1 MPISLADFTKQN
13 NMTENEMTGLLLKL
27 ADLGITGVKVHYDG
41 GGDSGAIEWIGYTK
55 EPCTT
60 PEDVNDG
67 IDDWDNDTNLAQL
80 DSSAYSLIENFAEEK
95 LLTDIEDWWENEGG
109 FGNLCICVPS
119 GKYMVNNSIRITETE
134 NYTHEGSLLNKTEN
148 D

>member
-1 MPISLADFTKQN
+1 
-13 NMTENEMTGLLLKL
+13 MTENEMTGLLLKL
-27 ADLGITGVKVHYDG
+27 ADLGITGIKVHYDG

-55 EPCTT
+55 EKCDT
-60 PEDVNDG
+60 PEDVNDY
-67 IDDWDNDTNLAQL
+67 IDNWDNYSTLTEL
-80 DSSAYSLIENFAEEK
+80 DSSAYSLIEDFAQERI
-95 LLTDIEDWWENEGG
+95 LNDIEDWWNNEGG
-109 FGNLCICVPS
+109 FGDLSICVPS